1 MDATPHLTVQPEPT
15 PPRHSGVMIALVV
28 ASALAIGSGVV
39 LMLPEDADRL
49 STEQPAEQ
57 SQVVRDGTRVR
68 GTGSVVSVPDRP
80 VRFCAPVAQIGIAY
94 APGQEPPPQYCE
106 LGVDAQGVD
115 LAALADRREKAGA
128 VEGVATLTGTY
139 RDGTLVVEQQERPS
153 PPTPAD
159 QEPASPPCEPPEG
172 GWPRDPGLLRG
183 PGYEPEGDAN
193 MMAEQPAMD
202 AYRAE
207 HPGDVVTIAL
217 LRPFPDSVLMGVSA
231 VDAAASARAEQAL
244 RPAYGKRL
252 CVVVSRF
259 TRGQVTAAQQE
270 IEIGGEDGL
279 RLGVM
284 GGAGEGVSD
293 DLQVEVGYDV
303 VMVTEELQRRA
314 DKHPPG
320 LIALR
325 PWLVPVR

>member
-1 MDATPHLTVQPEPT
+1 MKTAL
-15 PPRHSGVMIALVV
+15 GVA
-28 ASALAIGSGVV
+28 AALAIATAVV
-39 LMLPEDADRL
+39 LNLPEDGDRL
-49 STEQPAEQ
+49 STQQPGEQ
-57 SQVVRDGTRVR
+57 SQVVRDGTLVTA
-68 GTGSVVSVPDRP
+68 TGSVVSVPDRP
-80 VRFCAPVAQIGIAY
+80 VRLCAPVARAGVAY

-106 LGVDAQGVD
+106 LGVDVQGGDLSD
-115 LAALADRREKAGA
+115 LAERREKAGA
-128 VEGVATLTGTY
+128 VEGLATLTGTY
-139 RDGTLVVEQQERPS
+139 RDGTLVVEEQDRPS
-153 PPTPAD
+153 PPAPAD
-159 QEPASPPCEPPEG
+159 QEPASPPCQAPEG

-183 PGYEPEGDAN
+183 PGHEPEGDVN

-207 HPGDVVTIAL
+207 HPADLVTIAL

-231 VDAAASARAEQAL
+231 VDDAAAARAEKAL

-259 TRGQVTAAQQE
+259 TRAQVTAAQAE
-270 IEIGGEDGL
+270 IPIGSEEGT

-284 GGAGEGVSD
+284 GGAGEGVSG

-314 DKHPPG
+314 DRHPPG
-320 LIALR
+320 LLVLR
-325 PWLVPVR
+325 PWMVPVR

>member
-1 MDATPHLTVQPEPT
+1 MDDAHHVTVQPEPA
-15 PPRHSGVMIALVV
+15 PPRRSGVKIALGLV
-28 ASALAIGSGVV
+28 SALAIGAAVV

-49 STEQPAEQ
+49 TTEQPGEQ
-57 SQVVRDGTRVR
+57 SQVVRDGTRVT
-68 GTGSVVSVPDRP
+68 GTGFVVSVPDRP
-80 VRFCAPVAQIGIAY
+80 VRFCAPVARELIGY
-94 APGQEPPPQYCE
+94 APGQEPPPRYCE
-106 LGVDAQGVD
+106 LGVDVEGVD
-115 LAALADRREKAGA
+115 LADLADRREKAGA

-139 RDGTLVVEQQERPS
+139 RDGTLVVEQQDRPAE
-153 PPTPAD
+153 PARVE
-159 QEPASPPCEPPEG
+159 QQPASPPCEAPEG

-183 PGYEPEGDAN
+183 PGYEPEGDVN
-193 MMAEQPAMD
+193 LMAEQPAMD

-207 HPGDVVTIAL
+207 HPSDVVTIAL
-217 LRPFPDSVLMGVSA
+217 LRPFADSVLMGVSA
-231 VDAAASARAEQAL
+231 VDEAAAARAERAL

-259 TRGQVTAAQQE
+259 TRTQVTAAQAE
-270 IEIGGEDGL
+270 IPIGDAEDM
-279 RLGVM
+279 RLAVM

-314 DKHPPG
+314 DRHPPG

>member
-1 MDATPHLTVQPEPT
+1 MDPTPHLTVQPEPT
-15 PPRHSGVMIALVV
+15 PPRRSGVKIALGVV
-28 ASALAIGSGVV
+28 SVLAIGVAVV

-49 STEQPAEQ
+49 TTEQPGEQ
-57 SQVVRDGTRVR
+57 SQVVRDGTRVTA
-68 GTGSVVSVPDRP
+68 TGSVVSVPDRP
-80 VRFCAPVAQIGIAY
+80 VRLCAPVAQIGIGY
-94 APGQEPPPQYCE
+94 APGQEPPPRYCE
-106 LGVDAQGVD
+106 LGVDVEGVD
-115 LAALADRREKAGA
+115 LSALADRREKAGA

-139 RDGTLVVEQQERPS
+139 RDGTLVVEQQD
-153 PPTPAD
+153 PPAEPARAE
-159 QEPASPPCEPPEG
+159 QEPDVPPCEAPDG
-172 GWPRDPGLLRG
+172 GWPRDAGLLRG
-183 PGYEPEGDAN
+183 PGHEPEGDVN

-207 HPGDVVTIAL
+207 HPDDVVTIAL

-231 VDAAASARAEQAL
+231 VDAAAAERAEQAL
-244 RPAYGKRL
+244 RPAYGERL

-259 TRGQVTAAQQE
+259 TRAQVTAAQAE
-270 IEIGGEDGL
+270 IPIGDEEGT

-314 DKHPPG
+314 DRHPPG

-325 PWLVPVR
+325 PWLIPVR